1 MAMPSCRNQP
11 QALPRAVIRFPG
23 SQILFTPMQSRVF
36 GLDLMR
42 ATAIV
47 LVVFWHSADVL
58 RTAVHGIV
66 LPPHVDGV
74 DLFFVLSGYLIGGI
88 LLRYAT
94 MEAVPWHRRLL
105 DFWQRRWLRTLPN
118 YYLFLAI
125 NVALVL
131 AGMNGG
137 VINHNTWA
145 YALFLQN
152 VWKPLDLFFWESWSL
167 VVEEWFYLLFPL
179 LLFGAIAIKGSA
191 AKRAFIL
198 LAMLF
203 IVGPMAMRLV
213 LAPEVPS
220 LWHMEQGLRKLVIT
234 RLDAIGWG
242 ILAAWVQSSYPK
254 AWSKAPR
261 PLLFLGL
268 AVMLGC
274 AMAYGADRLAFSAT
288 HYFTLNALG
297 MTMLLPALSA
307 WGKAPRWG
315 RAITFIS
322 LVSYALYL
330 VHQPVRYVFNRWF
343 ALEQEAGLL
352 LPLVLYWA
360 VCIALSWLVWR
371 FWERRFMEM
380 RAGISGRLGVI

>member
-1 MAMPSCRNQP
+1 LRD
-11 QALPRAVIRFPG
+11 
-23 SQILFTPMQSRVF
+23 RVF

-58 RTAVHGIV
+58 RAAVPGIV

-94 MEAVPWHRRLL
+94 MDAVPWHRRLL

-125 NVALVL
+125 NVVLVL

-137 VINHNTWA
+137 LINHNTWA

-179 LLFGAIAIKGSA
+179 LLFGVMALTGSA
-191 AKRAFIL
+191 AKRAFLL
-198 LAMLF
+198 LALLF
-203 IVGPMAMRLV
+203 IVAPMAMRLV

-254 AWSKAPR
+254 AWSMAPR
-261 PLLFLGL
+261 PLLFIGL
-268 AVMLGC
+268 AIMLGC
-274 AMAYGADRLAFSAT
+274 AMAYGAERLPFSAT

-307 WGKAPRWG
+307 WGRAPRWG
-315 RAITFIS
+315 RAVTFIS

-343 ALEQEAGLL
+343 ALEQEEGLL

-360 VCIALSWLVWR
+360 VCVALSWLVWR

-380 RAGISGRLGVI
+380 RAGISGRLGVEG